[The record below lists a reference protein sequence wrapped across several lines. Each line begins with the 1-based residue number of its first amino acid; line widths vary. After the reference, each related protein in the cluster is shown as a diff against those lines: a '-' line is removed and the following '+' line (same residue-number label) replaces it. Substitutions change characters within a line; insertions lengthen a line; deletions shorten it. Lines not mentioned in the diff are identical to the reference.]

1 MKLTL
6 FYSTL
11 QNCILFFFIFIAGDE
26 FSDKPETRKDYNTQS
41 NNDVELELEN
51 KERQEYE
58 EEYMTRLVMSKKD
71 KQRRKRALEGRS
83 GGFIV
88 DNLRSNGLTEIE
100 DYSALDR
107 LISQA
112 KDGGYSSDEG
122 ESSQWNEKDKRM
134 RKTLQKLE
142 QEQRKGRKSQSG
154 DADVEYRDPADVARR
169 AQDRASAKMRR
180 NGGGDVPEW
189 GEEGP
194 GRNER
199 KNKNLKMD
207 NSDNEDEYYKKSK
220 MKQKGTYTKR
230 R

>member
-6 FYSTL
+6 FYYTL
-11 QNCILFFFIFIAGDE
+11 QICILFLYTYFIAGDE
-26 FSDKPETRKDYNTQS
+26 FSDKPEMRKDYNTQS
-41 NNDVELELEN
+41 NNDAELDLEN

-112 KDGGYSSDEG
+112 KDGGKYS
-122 ESSQWNEKDKRM
+122 
-134 RKTLQKLE
+134 
-142 QEQRKGRKSQSG
+142 
-154 DADVEYRDPADVARR
+154 
-169 AQDRASAKMRR
+169 
-180 NGGGDVPEW
+180 
-189 GEEGP
+189 
-194 GRNER
+194 
-199 KNKNLKMD
+199 
-207 NSDNEDEYYKKSK
+207 
-220 MKQKGTYTKR
+220 KR
-230 R
+230 RCEQM